1 MVCASIGFRS
11 LLIAQA
17 KPLRELGFGGVLGT
31 VVALICAYVM
41 YPPFLRWAVPHKTK
55 LVEQEPPHWFWSRRF
70 GLLST
75 GVILVSAGLAFG
87 MRRVTSD
94 PSLLDY
100 FKTHNE

>member
-41 YPPFLRWAVPHKTK
+41 YPSFLRWAVPRKRK
-55 LVEQEPPHWFWSRRF
+55 LLEAEPSETFWSRRF
-70 GLLST
+70 VPLSLAGILL
-75 GVILVSAGLAFG
+75 SAGLGSALKQ
-87 MRRVTSD
+87 VTTN
-94 PSLLDY
+94 PSPLG
-100 FKTHNE
+100 